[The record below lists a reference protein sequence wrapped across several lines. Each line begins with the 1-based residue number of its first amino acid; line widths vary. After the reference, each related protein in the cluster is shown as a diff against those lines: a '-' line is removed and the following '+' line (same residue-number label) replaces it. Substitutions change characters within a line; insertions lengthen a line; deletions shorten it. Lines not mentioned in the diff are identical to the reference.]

1 LGVNAGQATR
11 PSATARARDPRL
23 DFFRGT
29 AMLIILVA
37 HIPGNAW
44 ILWIPAR
51 FGFSDATEIFVFCS
65 GLASALAFGAT
76 FAARGWLIGAAR
88 IAHRMWQVYW
98 AHIGVVLAT
107 AAILVAID
115 LNGWGARPHPYVAE
129 PHVVPLFE
137 DTARSLVGLMTL
149 TYVPGLFDILPMYL
163 VILGMIPIV
172 MALHRAGGSGAV
184 AAFVLVIWAAAALAG
199 FARVAE
205 GAGEGPWLRDAAVAL
220 GAGLSEMNLPATPD
234 GAHVW
239 FFNPFSWQLVFFT
252 GFAFG
257 MGWLPAPPVSRRLA
271 LAAAVFAVA
280 CVPFAWHKLYIGVYF
295 AEGAALP
302 RWLWEVRSGAAALHD
317 KTTFGALRY
326 LHFLAIAYL
335 AWIAVGPAGTR
346 LSHGLAAAVVPEALR
361 RRRLLRAAALAA
373 LTAPYAW
380 DDVLRQAAPGAF
392 EAMARLLP
400 FAPGPQT
407 GALALAH
414 VAALLAAL
422 WNGLSDRAR
431 AFLLRDAVVAAT
443 PVLRRVG
450 TQSLAVFM
458 ASIPLSQ
465 LCGLALDHAGR
476 NLVTVAAV
484 NLAGMAALVGVAYG
498 VSWIKSQPWRVAAVH
513 RTAAPAAASP
523 GGAL

>member
-1 LGVNAGQATR
+1 MNAGQATR
-11 PSATARARDPRL
+11 SLATARARDPRL
-23 DFFRGT
+23 DFFRGA

-37 HIPGNAW
+37 HIPENAW

-88 IAHRMWQVYW
+88 IAHRVWQVYW

-107 AAILVAID
+107 AAMLVAVD
-115 LNGWGARPHPYVAE
+115 VNGWGARPHPYVTE

-137 DTARSLVGLMTL
+137 DTARALVGLMTL

-163 VILGMIPIV
+163 VILGMIPLV
-172 MALHRAGGSGAV
+172 MALHRAGGLGAA
-184 AAFVLVIWAAAALAG
+184 AAFVLVIWSAAALAG

-205 GAGEGPWLRDAAVAL
+205 GAGQGPWLRDAAIAV
-220 GAGLSEMNLPATPD
+220 GAQLSELNLPATPD

-271 LAAAVFAVA
+271 LAAAALALA
-280 CVPFAWHKLYIGVYF
+280 CIPFAWHKLYIGVYF
-295 AEGAALP
+295 ADDALLP
-302 RWLWEVRSGAAALHD
+302 QWLWEVRSGTAALHD
-317 KTTFGALRY
+317 KTTFGVLRY
-326 LHFLAIAYL
+326 LHFLAVAYL
-335 AWIAVGPAGTR
+335 AWIAVGPGGAR
-346 LSHGLAAAVVPEALR
+346 LSHGFTPAILPQALR
-361 RRRLLRAAALAA
+361 RRRALRAAALAV

-380 DDVLRQAAPGAF
+380 DDILRDVAPGA
-392 EAMARLLP
+392 ADALAGVLP
-400 FAPGPQT
+400 LAPGPQT
-407 GALALAH
+407 DILALAH
-414 VAALLAAL
+414 VAALLVAL
-422 WNGLSDRAR
+422 WNALSDHAR

-465 LCGLALDHAGR
+465 LCGLALDHSGR
-476 NLVTVAAV
+476 TLVTVAVV
-484 NLAGMAALVGVAYG
+484 NLAGMAALIGVAYG
-498 VSWIKSQPWRVAAVH
+498 VSWIKSHPWRVAPVH
-513 RTAAPAAASP
+513 RTPAPAAATP

>member
-1 LGVNAGQATR
+1 MTAGQATR
-11 PSATARARDPRL
+11 SLTTARARDPRL
-23 DFFRGT
+23 DFFRGS

-37 HIPGNAW
+37 HIPDNAW

-88 IAHRMWQVYW
+88 IAHRVWQVYW

-107 AAILVAID
+107 ASMLVAID
-115 LNGWGARPHPYVAE
+115 VHGWGARPHPYITE

-137 DTARSLVGLMTL
+137 DTARALVGLMTL

-163 VILGMIPIV
+163 VILGMIPLV
-172 MALHRAGGSGAV
+172 MALHRAGGFGAV

-199 FARVAE
+199 FARLAE
-205 GAGEGPWLRDAAVAL
+205 GAGQGPWPRDAAIAL
-220 GAGLSEMNLPATPD
+220 GARFAALNLPATPD

-271 LAAAVFAVA
+271 LAAAAFALA
-280 CVPFAWHKLYIGVYF
+280 CIPFAWHKLYIGVYF

-302 RWLWEVRSGAAALHD
+302 LWLWQVRDGAAALHD
-317 KTTFGALRY
+317 KTTFGVLRY

-335 AWIAVGPAGTR
+335 AWLAVGPVGAR
-346 LSHGLAAAVVPEALR
+346 LSHGFAPAILPRALR
-361 RRRLLRAAALAA
+361 RRRALVAAALAV
-373 LTAPYAW
+373 LTAAYAW
-380 DDVLRQAAPGAF
+380 DDILRDAAPAAFDALAGA
-392 EAMARLLP
+392 LP
-400 FAPGPQT
+400 VAPGPQT
-407 GALALAH
+407 DALALVH

-422 WNGLSDRAR
+422 WHAAPDAAR
-431 AFLLRDAVVAAT
+431 AFLLRDAVVAAA

-476 NLVTVAAV
+476 TLVSVAIV
-484 NLAGMAALVGVAYG
+484 NLAGMAALIGVAYG
-498 VSWIKSQPWRVAAVH
+498 VSWIKSHPWRVAPVH
-513 RTAAPAAASP
+513 RTPAPAAATP